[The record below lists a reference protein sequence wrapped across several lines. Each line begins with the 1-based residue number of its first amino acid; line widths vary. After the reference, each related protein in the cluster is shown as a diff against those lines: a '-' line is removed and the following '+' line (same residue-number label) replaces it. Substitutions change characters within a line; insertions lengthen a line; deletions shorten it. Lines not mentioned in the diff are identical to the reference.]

1 MTSRRM
7 ARALRAEAEL
17 LDACGDQQEALQAA
31 KAAFEE
37 DPTEE
42 TLAAR
47 REAMAEMRRF
57 RAWLRAAA
65 RVRDLR
71 EVLRTGLDSKGQPIS
86 TEVRAAAEQEIERLV
101 AEHGEPLAGQQ
112 GPPPDPGDAAV
123 HVQPVRGRGRTMRPG
138 GA

>member
-17 LDACGDQQEALQAA
+17 LEACGDEQEALQAA
-31 KAAFEE
+31 KALFEE

-42 TLAAR
+42 TLAER
-47 REAMAEMRRF
+47 
-57 RAWLRAAA
+57 RAAMQRMRQFRGWIRAVA
-65 RVRDLR
+65 RIKQLRQELTRDL
-71 EVLRTGLDSKGQPIS
+71 EAS
-86 TEVRAAAEQEIERLV
+86 VRAAIELEIKRLEADWGPLIAEIE
-101 AEHGEPLAGQQ
+101 AMQSA
-112 GPPPDPGDAAV
+112 PPPGPGDAAV